1 MALIYTI
8 PQSHCV
14 IIERFGKF
22 NRVQKGG
29 IRFKLPFG
37 IENIKCVDDPDSD
50 WGEVACKEFLG
61 RRCLIELTEQ
71 QTDTD
76 ARMCH
81 TKDNVPVKADAS
93 VYWRV
98 TDPRRAVYEVDVLP
112 KAIRDVALNALRAN
126 IGAIDL
132 DTVLSERQELNEKIA
147 AQLSKTAAKW
157 GIVYTRIEIQEIKT
171 DDKVA
176 EAMVL
181 QMEAER
187 KRRKKISEAEGDA
200 AATIKIAEADKQA
213 TILRAEGRA
222 KALALITEAER
233 KYLSSLA
240 ESCSREGAT
249 QLLTAQKYL
258 DGFDTISKNPG
269 DKVFI
274 PNSFTG
280 LFSFPANTT
289 DSKSIDQ
296 A

>member
-1 MALIYTI
+1 MQLIYTV

-37 IENIKCVDDPDSD
+37 IENIKRVDDPDSD

-71 QTDTD
+71 QTNTPP
-76 ARMCH
+76 RKCH
-81 TKDNVPVKADAS
+81 TKDNVPVSADAV
-93 VYWRV
+93 VYWRI

-112 KAIRDVALNALRAN
+112 KAVQDVALNSLRAN
-126 IGAIDL
+126 IGALDL
-132 DTVLSERQELNEKIA
+132 DAVLSERQNLNEKIA
-147 AQLSKTAAKW
+147 AQLSETAAKW
-157 GIVYTRIEIQEIKT
+157 GIMYTRVEIQSLET
-171 DDKVA
+171 DDKV
-176 EAMVL
+176 EGAMLL

-187 KRRKKISEAEGDA
+187 TRRKLISEAEGEA
-200 AATIKIAEADKQA
+200 AAKIKIAEADKQA
-213 TILRAEGRA
+213 AILRAEGRA
-222 KALALITEAER
+222 KALSLITEAESI
-233 KYLSSLA
+233 YLSTLA

-280 LFSFPANTT
+280 LFSFPINTS
-289 DSKSIDQ
+289 DSKSINQ
-296 A
+296 T

>member
-22 NRVQKGG
+22 NRIQKSGV
-29 IRFKLPFG
+29 RFKLPFG
-37 IENIKCVDDPDSD
+37 IENIKRVDDPDSD
-50 WGEVACKEFLG
+50 WGEVASKDFYG
-61 RRCLIELTEQ
+61 HRCLIELTEQ
-71 QTDTD
+71 QTDTPP
-76 ARMCH
+76 RKCH
-81 TKDNVPVKADAS
+81 TKDNVPVSVDAI
-93 VYWRV
+93 VYWRI

-112 KAIRDVALNALRAN
+112 KAIRDIALNTLRAN
-126 IGAIDL
+126 IGSIDL

-157 GIVYTRIEIQEIKT
+157 GIVYTRVEIQEIKT
-171 DDKVA
+171 DDKVT

-181 QMEAER
+181 QMEGER
-187 KRRKKISEAEGDA
+187 KRRKIISEAEGESA
-200 AATIKIAEADKQA
+200 AKIKIAEADKQA
-213 TILRAEGRA
+213 AILRAEGRA
-222 KALALITEAER
+222 KALELITEAER
-233 KYLSSLA
+233 KYLSTLA

-280 LFSFPANTT
+280 LFSFPMNTN
-289 DSKSIDQ
+289 DSKNIDQ
-296 A
+296 P

>member
-22 NRVQKGG
+22 NRVQKSGV
-29 IRFKLPFG
+29 RFKLPFG
-37 IENIKCVDDPDSD
+37 IEKIKRLDVEGSF
-50 WGEVACKEFLG
+50 WGDQANKEG
-61 RRCLIELTEQ
+61 YLIELTEQ
-71 QTDTD
+71 QTDTPT
-76 ARMCH
+76 RKCH
-81 TKDNVPVKADAS
+81 TKDNVPVTVDAI
-93 VYWRV
+93 VYWRI
-98 TDPRRAVYEVDVLP
+98 TDPRRALYEIDVLP
-112 KAIRDVALNALRAN
+112 KAVQDIALNTLRAN
-126 IGAIDL
+126 IGSIDL

-157 GIVYTRIEIQEIKT
+157 GIVYTRVEIQEIKT
-171 DDKVA
+171 DDKVT

-181 QMEAER
+181 QMEGER
-187 KRRKKISEAEGDA
+187 KRRKIISEAEGESA
-200 AATIKIAEADKQA
+200 AKIKIAEADKQA
-213 TILRAEGRA
+213 AILRAEGRA
-222 KALALITEAER
+222 KALELITEAER
-233 KYLSSLA
+233 KYLSTLA

-280 LFSFPANTT
+280 LFSFPMNTS

-296 A
+296 T